1 VVIHKPEQLHL
12 SRRETTLV
20 GFKAQVRRPFA
31 DGGGI
36 EWALF
41 SAAIFGELQYGEV
54 ARGDEFG
61 DWHRDAS
68 FNFHQPI
75 EGGNA
80 FPSWKAPIH
89 G

>member
-1 VVIHKPEQLHL
+1 VVIHKPEQFHL
-12 SRRETTLV
+12 SRREATLI
-20 GFKAQVRRPFA
+20 GFKAQVCGPFA

-36 EWALF
+36 EWTF
-41 SAAIFGELQYGEV
+41 PAAIFGELQYGEV

-61 DWHRDAS
+61 DGHKDES

-80 FPSWKAPIH
+80 GSSWEALIC